1 MRDRSKTIA
10 ALRRLIERPGTPHEG
25 ETARRLLEMMGG
37 KDWVPHPFN
46 PSEFPVGTRVFYC
59 YWCYRNDEGTMCKQ
73 APKWIQGKWWMR
85 IKFDRLKQPR
95 WVPVTSELGC
105 HLGLKPFEG
114 NDCEVLYHRDIDW
127 EEHDREFIQR
137 LKDLGIELNWNRFS
151 ENSDLPREVLMVQ

>member
-1 MRDRSKTIA
+1 
-10 ALRRLIERPGTPHEG
+10 
-25 ETARRLLEMMGG
+25 
-37 KDWVPHPFN
+37 
-46 PSEFPVGTRVFYC
+46 
-59 YWCYRNDEGTMCKQ
+59 MCKQ

-127 EEHDREFIQR
+127 EETYRKMLEEFR
-137 LKDLGIELNWNRFS
+137 AHGIDVSRFES
-151 ENSDLPREVLMVQ
+151 EEESEVVLLQ